1 LPFQSGRFIQALT
14 ACQLPSQSGSK
25 SPSNTLSANF
35 PLSESIAENR
45 KRLPQEKRHKP
56 RPNHEGGCFASVR
69 RHRQENHV
77 AESKIE
83 DGYNGFFPKLKE
95 VWSLDEV
102 KIAC

>member
-1 LPFQSGRFIQALT
+1 LHS
-14 ACQLPSQSGSK
+14 
-25 SPSNTLSANF
+25 SANGLPVAIAKRVEIAEQYFEREF
-35 PLSESIAENR
+35 PAIGIDPENR

-95 VWSLDEV
+95 VWSLDAV
-102 KIAC
+102 RIAC